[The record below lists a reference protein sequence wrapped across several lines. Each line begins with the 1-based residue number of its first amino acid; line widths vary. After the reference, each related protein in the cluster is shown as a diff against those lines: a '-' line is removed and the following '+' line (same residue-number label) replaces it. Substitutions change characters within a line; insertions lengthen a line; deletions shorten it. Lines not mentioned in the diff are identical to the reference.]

1 MVHNTLA
8 ACVEAATKLAR
19 TPVARKTAVELTTA
33 AASRIRELLQS
44 RHKEFIKLGVKK
56 RGCSGL
62 SYTLNY
68 ADTKGR
74 FDELIE
80 DQGVRLLIDPAAL
93 MHVLGTKMDY
103 IDEPLKSEFVFINP
117 NAKGQCGCGES
128 FTT

>member
-1 MVHNTLA
+1 MVHTTLA
-8 ACVEAATKLAR
+8 SCVEAATKLAR
-19 TPVARKTAVELTTA
+19 NPVAKKAVVELTA
-33 AASRIRELLQS
+33 AAANRIRDLLQS
-44 RHKEFIKLGVKK
+44 RHKEYIKLGVKK

-74 FDELIE
+74 FDELVE
-80 DQGVRLLIDPAAL
+80 EHGVRLLIDPAAL